1 MYKAEKKKKQSEK
14 TMKDFEVCGSSVKLS
29 VKFSVN
35 FLSL

>member
-1 MYKAEKKKKQSEK
+1 MYKAEKKKGEK
-14 TMKDFEVCGSSVKLS
+14 TMKDYEVRGSLKLS